1 MLIKLPPLFEYLPP
15 HYSLNDD
22 IIRTPQKDYF
32 KTSSHFYST
41 VFHEMGHST
50 RHKSRLNRVK
60 AKGLSARFGGSDY
73 AKEELTAELTASFLM
88 AETGESINI
97 KNRSAYIQSWLKVL
111 NDDNKLL
118 IASSARAE
126 KAVNYILNR
135 KMETKKFNDNKR
147 KKVA

>member
-1 MLIKLPPLFEYLPP
+1 M
-15 HYSLNDD
+15 
-22 IIRTPQKDYF
+22 TPEIFIQQ
-32 KTSSHFYST
+32 
-41 VFHEMGHST
+41 
-50 RHKSRLNRVK
+50 SRFK
-60 AKGLSARFGGSDY
+60 AKGLSARFGGRDY